1 MSDTG
6 AAGQG
11 RATFARATEGYDEA
25 HERAL
30 LDAIVTAIFEA
41 SRVSD
46 AQACVVRTG
55 EAASALLSALALVLA
70 VSPSAARS
78 PTAIRKTVDDLHKR
92 LHRRVAAAGQDAG
105 LQDFV
110 RRFFWNTDVGGNA

>member
-1 MSDTG
+1 MT
-6 AAGQG
+6 APQTTYE
-11 RATFARATEGYDEA
+11 RATRGYDEE

-41 SRVSD
+41 LRVSD
-46 AQACVVRTG
+46 VQACVVRTG
-55 EAASALLSALALVLA
+55 EAASALVSALALVLA

-92 LHRRVAAAGQDAG
+92 LRRRVAAAGQDAG
-105 LQDFV
+105 LQDFA
-110 RRFFWNTDVGGNA
+110 RGFLWDTNAAGNG